1 MTDKLISVVFPVYN
15 DISHLDRSVGAILN
29 QTYRNIEVI
38 LTDDG
43 STDGSGELCDK
54 YAANDS
60 RIRVFHKPNGGHSS
74 AVNYGLERM
83 SGDYVLICDTDDWYE
98 PDACEIALQTIES
111 HPEADAVI
119 FAINRPDKAAVDDPA
134 SGVSFEK
141 KKIDCMLLSGT
152 TTDFCHI
159 GFHVES
165 TWAKIIRAD
174 VIRYYNVRMPEQL
187 FLAEDAV
194 FCLNLFEH
202 CRTVIF
208 DSHHIYHYEIRFD
221 SFCRKYSNIAVKM
234 LPEIL
239 KEQDLYIR
247 QYHENDRE
255 YESANNCSVF
265 AWINEAED
273 HYFFNEQQDKTERV
287 IFQEYKALLNEPVV
301 KYHME
306 DIRPEDIS
314 SVMQKLRLYLYRNP
328 SYPVFKLYKKMKT
341 RKK

>member
-1 MTDKLISVVFPVYN
+1 MTEKLISVVFPVYN
-15 DISHLDRSVGAILN
+15 DISHLDRSIGAVLN

-43 STDGSGELCDK
+43 STDGSGELCES
-54 YAANDS
+54 YAAKDS
-60 RIRVFHKPNGGHSS
+60 RVRVFHKPNGGHSS

-83 SGDYVLICDTDDWYE
+83 KGDYVLICDTDDWYE
-98 PDACEIALQTIES
+98 PNACEIALRTIED

-119 FAINRPDKAAVDDPA
+119 FAIYRPDKEPVADPA

-141 KKIDCMLLSGT
+141 KKIDCMLLAGT

-165 TWAKIIRAD
+165 TWAKMIRAD
-174 VIRYYNVRMPEQL
+174 VIRDNMIRMPEQL

-202 CRTVIF
+202 CRSVVF

-221 SFCRKYSNIAVKM
+221 SFCRKYSDIAVKM

-239 KEQDLYIR
+239 KEQDAYIGK
-247 QYHENDRE
+247 YHKGDRD
-255 YESANNCSVF
+255 YISANNCSVF

-273 HYFFNEQQDKTERV
+273 HYFFNEQQKKTDQV
-287 IFQEYKALLNEPVV
+287 IFQEYKALLKDPEV
-301 KYHME
+301 KRHMQ
-306 DIRPEDIS
+306 DIRPTDVGS
-314 SVMQKLRLYLYRNP
+314 FMQKLRLCLYRNP
-328 SYPVFKLYKKMKT
+328 VYPAFKLYKKMKT
-341 RKK
+341 RGK

>member
-1 MTDKLISVVFPVYN
+1 MSDKLISVVFPVYN
-15 DISHLDRSVGAILN
+15 DLSHLDRSIGAVLN

-43 STDGSGELCDK
+43 STDGSGELCDS
-54 YAANDS
+54 YAEKDS

-98 PDACEIALQTIES
+98 PDACETALRTIES

-119 FAINRPDKAAVDDPA
+119 FAIYRPDKNPVDDPA
-134 SGVSFEK
+134 SLVSFEK
-141 KKIDCMLLSGT
+141 RKMDCMLLAGT

-165 TWAKIIRAD
+165 TWAKMIRAN
-174 VIRYYNVRMPEQL
+174 VIRENIIRMPEQL

-194 FCLNLFEH
+194 FCLNLFEN
-202 CRTVIF
+202 CRSVVF

-221 SFCRKYSNIAVKM
+221 SFCRKFSDVAVKM

-239 KEQDLYIR
+239 KEQDAYIGK
-247 QYHENDRE
+247 YHENDRD
-255 YESANNCSVF
+255 YISANNRSVF

-273 HYFFNEQQDKTERV
+273 HYFFNEQQKKSNHE
-287 IFQEYKALLNEPVV
+287 IYLEYKALLQEPVV
-301 KYHME
+301 KQHMQE
-306 DIRPEDIS
+306 ICSNDLAS
-314 SVMQKLRLYLYRNP
+314 TMQKLRLLLYRNP
-328 SYPVFKLYKKMKT
+328 TYPVFALYKKMKT
-341 RKK
+341 RGK